1 MTSVPILGT
10 INHAQAANGSN
21 LVVLNKPKSAVS
33 EAFRSIRTNLQYLA
47 SDADNRVV
55 VITST
60 VSGEGKTF
68 FSMNMAAI
76 LAISDKKVLL
86 MGLDLRKPK
95 IHEDFAVPSDIGIS
109 KVLIGKATAEEVIFK
124 TKIDNLHVL
133 PAGPVPPNP
142 SELIMGERMKTLMD
156 HLRTRYDYIIIDTPP
171 IGLVTDALLAMKY
184 ADINIFI
191 LRQKKS
197 KKEYI
202 DTVNK
207 LHTDGTVKNLAIVL
221 NDLRL
226 SRSYGGYYGGYR
238 YGGYGYGYGY
248 YEEESKGRSMVSKI
262 RNLFGMS
269 IQK

>member
-1 MTSVPILGT
+1 
-10 INHAQAANGSN
+10 
-21 LVVLNKPKSAVS
+21 
-33 EAFRSIRTNLQYLA
+33 
-47 SDADNRVV
+47 
-55 VITST
+55 
-60 VSGEGKTF
+60 
-68 FSMNMAAI
+68 
-76 LAISDKKVLL
+76 
-86 MGLDLRKPK
+86 
-95 IHEDFAVPSDIGIS
+95 
-109 KVLIGKATAEEVIFK
+109 
-124 TKIDNLHVL
+124 
-133 PAGPVPPNP
+133 
-142 SELIMGERMKTLMD
+142 MGERMKTLMD